1 MAERAAHTGSRAAD
15 RTAACPAWEQ
25 PKEIKLKSIVIDLTQ
40 PRIEKHNY
48 RITDDELGYGGAKAK
63 YQMNVAAIRTL
74 QTIEAERA
82 LLRPKNRRYFQSMSV
97 GAASRTPLTR
107 ARITGAQNMP
117 NSKAY

>member
-15 RTAACPAWEQ
+15 PNSPLAPAWEQ

-74 QTIEAERA
+74 QTIESEHRLATPEEQEI
-82 LLRPKNRRYFQSMSV
+82 LSKYVGWGRRR
-97 GAASRTPLTR
+97 GRL
-107 ARITGAQNMP
+107 
-117 NSKAY
+117 